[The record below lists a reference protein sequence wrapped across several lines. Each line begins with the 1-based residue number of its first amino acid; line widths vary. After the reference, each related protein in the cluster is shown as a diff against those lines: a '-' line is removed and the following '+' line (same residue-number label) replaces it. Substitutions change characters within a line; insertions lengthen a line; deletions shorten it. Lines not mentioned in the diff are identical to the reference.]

1 MSYFALALLW
11 LIVALTLMACGIGYP
26 AADLQSPDTLVLVHV
41 VISLI
46 AIVAGLIVMFKML
59 GSDRVSGLTGIFL
72 LFTILTNVTGFFIP
86 PFLYDKFLPSH
97 AIGILSLVLLAI
109 ACFALY
115 GAKLSGMWRWVYV
128 VTALVSLYL
137 NCFVLVIQT
146 FLKVPALHA
155 IAPGAP
161 PSGPVFAVVQ
171 GIVLAFFVIMTIGGV
186 RRFRPA

>member
-1 MSYFALALLW
+1 MTAVI
-11 LIVALTLMACGIGYP
+11 LIHVA
-26 AADLQSPDTLVLVHV
+26 
-41 VISLI
+41 ISLI
-46 AIVAGLIVMFKML
+46 AIVVGIMVMFRMI
-59 GSDRVSGLTGIFL
+59 GAAGVPALTTTFL
-72 LFTILTNVTGFFIP
+72 VTTILTNATGFIIP

-115 GAKLSGMWRWVYV
+115 SQKLSGMWRWVYV

-146 FLKVPALHA
+146 FLKVPPLHA

-161 PSGPVFAVVQ
+161 PSGPVFGAVQ
-171 GIVLAFFVIMTIGGV
+171 LIVLAFFAFMTFRAV
-186 RRFRPA
+186 KRFRAA

>member
-1 MSYFALALLW
+1 M
-11 LIVALTLMACGIGYP
+11 
-26 AADLQSPDTLVLVHV
+26 DTLVLVHV

-128 VTALVSLYL
+128 VTALISLYL
-137 NCFVLVIQT
+137 NCFVLVIQS

-161 PSGPVFAVVQ
+161 PSGPVFAVAQ
-171 GIVLAFFVIMTIGGV
+171 GIVLVFFVIATIGAV